1 MLNKGKALAI
11 ARWGEDRWILEL
23 VRVYAK
29 LDGTTPVKRRSQIV
43 RGLHVGDCD
52 FAVGGGG
59 VQVGNFP
66 NFNFSHPLFCA

>member
-1 MLNKGKALAI
+1 MAI

-43 RGLHVGDCD
+43 RAFNMGLHVGDCD